1 MAQLFT
7 ALSENTSRASKLDAL
22 LIMPKRIIHLLIVI
36 LILSISACSS
46 AAQSSQKTPVTGLS
60 RAQLSQ
66 IDIHALLSQFLEE
79 FELASG
85 ANALNLWDPLPPI
98 YDDFPSHDNAFD
110 RRFVSG
116 DEALGG
122 ITVLLYQDEG
132 FILSAYQQVI
142 FGFGTEVHAEGY
154 EYDLYGL
161 NLAEDGQAAILEQAL
176 ANGQIYRNTSLVFRR
191 CHAVVEMNFAHIAD
205 LQLAA
210 EFALAIDELI
220 SPAVCPG
227 TTE

>member
-1 MAQLFT
+1 MKKLFLPT
-7 ALSENTSRASKLDAL
+7 LL
-22 LIMPKRIIHLLIVI
+22 LIFLA
-36 LILSISACSS
+36 ACSS
-46 AAQSSQKTPVTGLS
+46 AAQSSHKTPVTGLS

-66 IDIHALLSQFLEE
+66 IDIQALLAQFLEG

-85 ANALNLWDPLPPI
+85 ANALSIWDPLPPI
-98 YDDFPSHDNAFD
+98 YDDFPSPDNAFD

-116 DEALGG
+116 DEPLGG
-122 ITVLLYQDEG
+122 VTVLLYQDKG

-154 EYDLYGL
+154 DYSLYDL
-161 NLAEDGQAAILEQAL
+161 NLAEESKAAILEQAL

-191 CHAVVEMNFAHIAD
+191 CHALVEMNFAHIAD

-210 EFALAIDELI
+210 EFALAVDELI

-227 TTE
+227 SSK